1 MKITDQ
7 SYEIIALDS
16 DWFKESIYKICKGY
30 CECYNKPMPK
40 TFEDMYNYV
49 KKWRKHGSPLEHGH
63 MSVEFTTNLG
73 VANELVR
80 HRHTAYS
87 QQSTR
92 YCNYSLDRF
101 DNGLTFILDSS
112 VKDSDQ
118 LLDIWLKG
126 RKADEKEY
134 LTRLSLGQTP
144 EQARGC
150 LPKDLLTKILV
161 TANLREWHSIFELR
175 TSVRAH
181 YQMRELMIPL
191 LMDVQEKIP
200 CIFDDIVVEENYNVF

>member
-1 MKITDQ
+1 MKIIDQ
-7 SYEIIALDS
+7 SFEIKHFDKTKELLKIA
-16 DWFKESIYKICKGY
+16 EGY
-30 CECYNKPMPK
+30 CKCYNKIVPDSYEEMA
-40 TFEDMYNYV
+40 NYI
-49 KKWRKHGSPLEHGH
+49 KRNRMHGSPLEHGI
-63 MSVEFTTNLG
+63 MTVDFVTNRG
-73 VANELVR
+73 VSHELVR

-101 DNGLTFILDSS
+101 DNGLTFVLDSS
-112 VKDSDQ
+112 VKDDDE

-134 LTRLSLGQTP
+134 LKRLSLGQTA

-150 LPKDLLTKILV
+150 LPNDLATTLV
-161 TANLREWHSIFELR
+161 VTTNLREWHDILKLR
-175 TSVRAH
+175 TSRQAH

-191 LMDVQEKIP
+191 LKFVQKELP
-200 CIFDDIVVEENYNVF
+200 CIFDDIIVEEN